1 VQHGDAAARFAT
13 AGWSRWPE
21 KSPRRSCQEASCNP
35 TVGEGAAADYSG
47 ADATDGRK
55 AMQTKRHPETDF
67 GLKSDHLSRVTQHPE
82 RQHRP
87 VPDRKSPERSS
98 AAAGGGLL
106 RELKET
112 PGHLD

>member
-1 VQHGDAAARFAT
+1 
-13 AGWSRWPE
+13 
-21 KSPRRSCQEASCNP
+21 
-35 TVGEGAAADYSG
+35 
-47 ADATDGRK
+47 
-55 AMQTKRHPETDF
+55 MQTKRHPETDF

-98 AAAGGGLL
+98 VAAGGGLL